1 VLLEPSRDL
10 IGISRIGRHP
20 DRESQPNMNSV
31 RTHVDGGR
39 FQGMDMIER
48 RSALLAWLQS
58 AGRVEVAAAAL
69 RFDTAEMTIRRD
81 LDALVGQGAAR
92 RVRGGAISLLLRA
105 EEPPF
110 SVRAVAAGDAKRRI
124 GRVAADLLAEGESV
138 VLDSGTTALE
148 VARCLAGRR
157 VTVMPL
163 SLHAAWLLASGE
175 GVRLLMPG
183 GDVRPG
189 ELSLVGPLATA
200 SLAALRFDTAV
211 LSCCG
216 LSDGQ
221 VTAHDLG
228 DAEVKRAM
236 RAAALVADGSK
247 FARSATA
254 VVCAAS
260 EVDVVVTDSSV
271 PADAAAGLR
280 GCGVEVL
287 PV

>member
-1 VLLEPSRDL
+1 
-10 IGISRIGRHP
+10 
-20 DRESQPNMNSV
+20 MNDV
-31 RTHVDGGR
+31 RTHVDSGR
-39 FQGMDMIER
+39 FQGVDLIER

-81 LDALVGQGAAR
+81 LDALVAQGAAR

-163 SLHAAWLLASGE
+163 SLHAAWLLASAE

-236 RAAALVADGSK
+236 RAAASRTVLVADGSK

-271 PADAAAGLR
+271 PADTAAGLR

>member
-1 VLLEPSRDL
+1 M
-10 IGISRIGRHP
+10 IG
-20 DRESQPNMNSV
+20 
-31 RTHVDGGR
+31 
-39 FQGMDMIER
+39 R
-48 RSALLAWLQS
+48 RSALLELLQS
-58 AGRVEVAAAAL
+58 AGRVDVAAAAL
-69 RFDTAEMTIRRD
+69 QFDTAEMTIRRD
-81 LDALVGQGAAR
+81 LDALVAQGAAR

-110 SVRAVAAGDAKRRI
+110 SLREVAAGDAKRRI

-157 VTVMPL
+157 ITVMPL
-163 SLHAAWLLASGE
+163 SLHAAWSLAGAD

-189 ELSLVGPLATA
+189 ELAMVGPLATA

-236 RAAALVADGSK
+236 RKAASRTVLVADGTK
-247 FARSATA
+247 FGRSAAA
-254 VVCAAS
+254 VVCATS
-260 EVDVVVTDSSV
+260 DVDVLVTDSSV
-271 PADAAAGLR
+271 PADTAAELR
-280 GCGVEVL
+280 GCGVDVQ

>member
-1 VLLEPSRDL
+1 
-10 IGISRIGRHP
+10 
-20 DRESQPNMNSV
+20 
-31 RTHVDGGR
+31 
-39 FQGMDMIER
+39 MDMIER
-48 RSALLAWLQS
+48 RSALLEWLQG

-81 LDALVGQGAAR
+81 LDALVAQGAAR
-92 RVRGGAISLLLRA
+92 RVRGGAISLLLGA
-105 EEPPF
+105 DEPPF

-124 GRVAADLLAEGESV
+124 GRAAADLLAEGETV
-138 VLDSGTTALE
+138 ALDSGTTALE
-148 VARCLAGRR
+148 VARCLPGRR
-157 VTVMPL
+157 ITVMPL
-163 SLHAAWLLASGE
+163 SLHAAWALANAE

-183 GDVRPG
+183 GEVRPG
-189 ELSLVGPLATA
+189 ELALVGPLATA

-211 LSCCG
+211 LGCCG
-216 LSDGQ
+216 LADGR

-236 RAAALVADGSK
+236 RAAASRTVLVADDSK

-260 EVDVVVTDSSV
+260 EVDVLVTDSSI
-271 PADAAAGLR
+271 PAATAAELR

>member
-1 VLLEPSRDL
+1 
-10 IGISRIGRHP
+10 
-20 DRESQPNMNSV
+20 
-31 RTHVDGGR
+31 
-39 FQGMDMIER
+39 MDMIGR
-48 RSALLAWLQS
+48 RAALLEWLQRE
-58 AGRVEVAAAAL
+58 GRVDVTAAAL

-81 LDALVGQGAAR
+81 LDALVAQGAAR
-92 RVRGGAISLLLRA
+92 RVRGGAISLLLRG

-110 SVRAVAAGDAKRRI
+110 ALREVAAGDAKRRI
-124 GRVAADLLAEGESV
+124 GRVAADLLVEGESV
-138 VLDSGTTALE
+138 VLDSGTTTLE
-148 VARCLAGRR
+148 VARCLTRR
-157 VTVMPL
+157 QVTVMPL
-163 SLHAAWLLASGE
+163 SLHAAWALAGAE

-189 ELSLVGPLATA
+189 ELSMVGPLATA

-221 VTAHDLG
+221 VTAYDLG

-236 RAAALVADGSK
+236 RAAASRMVLVADGSK

-254 VVCAAS
+254 VVCATS
-260 EVDVVVTDSSV
+260 ELDVLVTDSSV
-271 PADAAAGLR
+271 PADTAAELR
-280 GCGVEVL
+280 GRGVEVL

>member
-1 VLLEPSRDL
+1 
-10 IGISRIGRHP
+10 
-20 DRESQPNMNSV
+20 MAM
-31 RTHVDGGR
+31 DG
-39 FQGMDMIER
+39 FER
-48 RSALLAWLQS
+48 RSALLASLQS
-58 AGRVEVAAAAL
+58 VGRGDVSESARQLGA
-69 RFDTAEMTIRRD
+69 AEMTIRRD
-81 LDALVGQGAAR
+81 LDALVAQGAAR

-124 GRVAADLLAEGESV
+124 GRVAADLLAEGDSV

-200 SLAALRFDTAV
+200 S
-211 LSCCG
+211 
-216 LSDGQ
+216 
-221 VTAHDLG
+221 
-228 DAEVKRAM
+228 
-236 RAAALVADGSK
+236 
-247 FARSATA
+247 
-254 VVCAAS
+254 
-260 EVDVVVTDSSV
+260 
-271 PADAAAGLR
+271 
-280 GCGVEVL
+280 
-287 PV
+287 

>member
-1 VLLEPSRDL
+1 
-10 IGISRIGRHP
+10 
-20 DRESQPNMNSV
+20 MNDV
-31 RTHVDGGR
+31 RTHLDAVR
-39 FQGMDMIER
+39 FHGVEMIER

-58 AGRVEVAAAAL
+58 AGRVEVAAAAHH
-69 RFDTAEMTIRRD
+69 FDTAEMTIRRD
-81 LDALVGQGAAR
+81 LDALVAQGAAR

-110 SVRAVAAGDAKRRI
+110 SVRAGAAGDAKRRI

-163 SLHAAWLLASGE
+163 SLHAAWLLAGGE

-200 SLAALRFDTAV
+200 SVAALRFDTAV

-236 RAAALVADGSK
+236 RTAASRTVLVADGSK
-247 FARSATA
+247 FAR
-254 VVCAAS
+254 AAS
-260 EVDVVVTDSSV
+260 GVVGSAAGVGVGGTDPSA
-271 PADAAAGLR
+271 PADTAAGLR
-280 GCGVEVL
+280 GCG
-287 PV
+287 

>member
-1 VLLEPSRDL
+1 MDMTGRRAALLE
-10 IGISRIGRHP
+10 
-20 DRESQPNMNSV
+20 
-31 RTHVDGGR
+31 
-39 FQGMDMIER
+39 
-48 RSALLAWLQS
+48 WLQRED
-58 AGRVEVAAAAL
+58 RVDVTAAAL

-81 LDALVGQGAAR
+81 LDALVAQGAAR

-110 SVRAVAAGDAKRRI
+110 SLREVAAGDAKRRI

-163 SLHAAWLLASGE
+163 SLHAAWALAGVD

-189 ELSLVGPLATA
+189 ELSMVGPLATA

-236 RAAALVADGSK
+236 RAAASRMVLVADGSK

-254 VVCAAS
+254 VVCATS
-260 EVDVVVTDSSV
+260 EVDVLVTDSSI
-271 PADAAAGLR
+271 PADAAAELR
-280 GCGVEVL
+280 GRGVGVL